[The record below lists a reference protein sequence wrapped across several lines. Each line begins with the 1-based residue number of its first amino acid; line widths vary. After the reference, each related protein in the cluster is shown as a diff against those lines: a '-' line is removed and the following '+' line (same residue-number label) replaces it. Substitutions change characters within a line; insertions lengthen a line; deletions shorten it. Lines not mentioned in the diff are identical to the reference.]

1 MNSIHTNTR
10 LPSWLA
16 HLMMALLFTLILTGC
31 VRNEDA
37 VGSSDTP
44 PTETPAP
51 GDGDTPSDPPPGD
64 SPADPPPADP
74 SPDDP
79 PADDPPANLDFQAF
93 SLNLHPVLVDAAN
106 QCAGCH
112 GATQAPMFAN
122 ADAQSAYDVVVVNT
136 LVDLAAPATSM
147 IYVRAAIDRHNCGND
162 ASCDQIAA
170 NLLAGIQGWAGD
182 MTNPPADPPMDP
194 PEDEMPPPVDPDP
207 PMDPPPM
214 TDVMVFETTLYPLL
228 RDQANFCV
236 NCHGVAQIPTFA
248 VEDVMSAYNVLI
260 SQQKVDLDIPANSR
274 IYLRAAEDRHNCGG
288 EASCDQ
294 IAATFLAGIQ
304 AWADQRVVDPPAA
317 EAIKSG
323 VTNFA
328 ESEEAAASRA
338 DDALIAFFAFDE
350 GAGTIATDTSGVGA
364 PIVLDLEGMEWQP
377 GGGVRNVN
385 GKAQASLADSQ
396 KLFTRITATG
406 QFTVEAWV
414 TADNNDQDGPA
425 RIVSYSLNTQ
435 QRNFT
440 MGQNALYYVLRND
453 STGTG
458 DNGTPQLEALGREVS
473 TALQHVVMSFDP
485 VNGRRIYVDGELFAE
500 DDQGATLEWND
511 QQILVLGNEV
521 TNNRLWAGVF
531 HMVAVHERALNPVE
545 VQQNFDAGLGNIR
558 SLRFDLTAEFGL
570 DAYIEMLFQP
580 IGGNAYLFAEP
591 RFGGSVSGITIRNV
605 RIAVNDSIPVAAQ
618 TFRRVDVEGAGP
630 GTLLS
635 PQGAV
640 IPMADGID
648 QDQFH
653 LEFEVLG
660 ARQGL
665 AEPISPALPPQ
676 PLADVPEPVIGV
688 RSFSQLNDSMASV
701 TGVDPENNAI
711 EALYDEI
718 QGQLPATNDVLS
730 FGPSHQVAIQRLA
743 TGYCDEVVSNA
754 GSCADMFGT
763 CAIDQAGKGAVSDQL
778 YNRFIGVNLD
788 SQPAQD
794 TVRTEIVSLI
804 DDLGCANGCT
814 GAEAQTVLTAACAA
828 VLSTSALT
836 VN

>member
-1 MNSIHTNTR
+1 MNAIHTEIR
-10 LPSWLA
+10 ELPSWLA
-16 HLMMALLFTLILTGC
+16 HLLMVVLFSMILAGC

-37 VGSSDTP
+37 VGSSDEVP
-44 PTETPAP
+44 GTERPAP
-51 GDGDTPSDPPPGD
+51 GGDDTPSDQP
-64 SPADPPPADP
+64 PADPPP
-74 SPDDP
+74 
-79 PADDPPANLDFQAF
+79 DDPPANLDFQAF
-93 SLNLHPVLVDAAN
+93 SVNLHPVLVDAAN

-112 GATQAPMFAN
+112 GASQTPMFADAN
-122 ADAQSAYDVVVVNT
+122 ASSAYDVVIENT
-136 LVDLAAPATSM
+136 LVDLAAPQGSM
-147 IYVRAAIDRHNCGND
+147 LYVRAATDRHNCGND
-162 ASCDQIAA
+162 ASCDEIAA

-182 MTNPPADPPMDP
+182 MTSPPADPPD
-194 PEDEMPPPVDPDP
+194 DEMPPPVDPDP

-214 TDVMVFETTLYPLL
+214 TDVMVFESTLYPIL

-236 NCHGVAQIPTFA
+236 NCHGVAQIPAFA
-248 VEDVMSAYNVLI
+248 VEDVLSAYNTLI
-260 SQQKVDLDIPANSR
+260 SQQKVDLDIPTNSR
-274 IYLRAAEDRHNCGG
+274 IYLRSAEDRHNCGG

-294 IAATFLAGIQ
+294 IAATLLAGIQ

-317 EAIKSG
+317 EAIRSA
-323 VTNFA
+323 VTSFA
-328 ESEEAAASRA
+328 ESEEAAATRA
-338 DDALIAFFAFDE
+338 DDAVIAFFALDE
-350 GAGTIATDTSGVGA
+350 GAGTTATDTSGIGA
-364 PIVLDLEGMEWQP
+364 PIVLNIEGMEWEP
-377 GGGVRNVN
+377 GGGLRNVN

-396 KLFTRITATG
+396 KLFSRITATG

-458 DNGTPQLEALGREVS
+458 DNGTPQLEALDREVS
-473 TALQHVVMSFDP
+473 TALQHVAMSFDP
-485 VNGRRIYVDGELFAE
+485 VNGRRIYVDGQLLAE

-511 QQILVLGNEV
+511 QQIFLLGNEV
-521 TNNRLWAGVF
+521 TNDRLWAGVF

-545 VQQNFDAGLGNIR
+545 VQQNFDAGLGNLR
-558 SLRFDLTAEFGL
+558 SLRFDLTAEFGV
-570 DAYIEMLFQP
+570 DAYIEMLFEP

-591 RFGGSVSGITIRNV
+591 RFGGSVSGITVQNV
-605 RIAVNDSIPVAAQ
+605 RIAVNDVVPVAAQ
-618 TFRRVDVEGAGP
+618 SFRRVDVNDAGP

-635 PQGAV
+635 PLGAV
-640 IPMADGID
+640 IPVADGID

-660 ARQGL
+660 ARQGT

-676 PLADVPEPVIGV
+676 PLADVPEPAIGV
-688 RSFSQLNDSMASV
+688 RSFSQLNDAMASV
-701 TGVDPENNAI
+701 TGVDPETNAI

-730 FGPSHQVAIQRLA
+730 FGGSHQVAIQRLA
-743 TGYCDEVVSNA
+743 TGYCDVVVNDGA
-754 GSCADMFGT
+754 ACTDLFGT
-763 CAIDQAGKGAVSDQL
+763 CAIDQAGKGTVSDQL
-778 YNRFIGVNLD
+778 FERFIGVNLE

-794 TVRTEIVSLI
+794 AVRTEIVSLI
-804 DDLGCANGCT
+804 DDLGCANGCS
-814 GAEAQTVLTAACAA
+814 GAEGRTVLKAACAA